1 MQSMQASTNAMSP
14 MASSKALN
22 DFPNQSRRKSDEY
35 LERWL
40 AAIVESSDEAIMSK
54 DLNGIIATWNRGAE
68 NLFGYTAD
76 EVTGKSVTLLT
87 PAGRHN
93 EEPEI
98 LDRIKRGE
106 SIAAY
111 ETVRQHKDGTLI
123 DISLKAS
130 PIRIASGQVVG
141 ASTIIHDI
149 RERKRARE
157 AQELLL
163 REMGHRVTNVLAV
176 ANGLVALSARTA
188 SDPKTMAKAIQERLT
203 AFTRAHEL
211 TRPGLMGAISSEGQR
226 STLHTLIHT
235 IVAPY
240 ADFGEMA
247 DRSCVVVEG
256 EDIAIGGSSVTG
268 LALVLHEF
276 TTNAAKYGALSSPA
290 GSVRLTCAQA
300 DGNLLL
306 TWMENGGPHIEGP
319 PQKEGFGSVLARRT
333 VGSQFGGD
341 LSYDWA
347 PDGLLIHV
355 RLPLNRLG

>member
-1 MQSMQASTNAMSP
+1 MAMTAP
-14 MASSKALN
+14 AETLN
-22 DFPNQSRRKSDEY
+22 KFPDQSRHKSDEY

-40 AAIVESSDEAIMSK
+40 AAIVESSDEAIVSK
-54 DLNGIIATWNRGAE
+54 DLDGIIATWNRGAE
-68 NLFGYTAD
+68 NLFGYTAGQ
-76 EVTGKSVTLLT
+76 VVGKSVTLLT
-87 PAGRHN
+87 PPGHHD

-130 PIRIASGQVVG
+130 PIKMASGEVVG
-141 ASTIIHDI
+141 ASTIIRDI
-149 RERKRARE
+149 GERKRARE

-163 REMGHRVTNVLAV
+163 REMSHRITNILAV
-176 ANGLVALSARTA
+176 ANGLVALSARTT
-188 SDPKTMAKAIQERLT
+188 SDPMTMAKAIQERLT

-211 TRPGLMGAISSEGQR
+211 TRPGLMGSISSEGQL

-290 GSVRLTCAQA
+290 GCVRLSCAQA
-300 DGNLLL
+300 DGNLSL
-306 TWMENGGPHIEGP
+306 TWREKGGPHIEGP
-319 PQKEGFGSVLARRT
+319 PRKEGFGSVLARRT
-333 VGSQFGGD
+333 VGGQFGGD

-347 PDGLLIHV
+347 PEGLLIHV

>member
-1 MQSMQASTNAMSP
+1 MAMTAP
-14 MASSKALN
+14 AKILN
-22 DFPNQSRRKSDEY
+22 KFLDQSRHKSDEY

-40 AAIVESSDEAIMSK
+40 AAIVESSDDAIMSK

-68 NLFGYTAD
+68 TLFGYTAE
-76 EVTGKSVTLLT
+76 EVVGKSVTLLT
-87 PAGRHN
+87 PPGHHD
-93 EEPEI
+93 EELEI
-98 LDRIKRGE
+98 LGRIKRDE
-106 SIAAY
+106 PVDVY
-111 ETVRQHKDGTLI
+111 ETVRRHKDGTVI
-123 DISLKAS
+123 DISLKVS
-130 PIRIASGQVVG
+130 PIKMASGKVVG

-188 SDPKTMAKAIQERLT
+188 ADPKTMAKAIQDRLT

-211 TRPGLMGAISSEGQR
+211 TRPGLMGSISSQGQR

-240 ADFGEMA
+240 AAFGEAA

-256 EDIAIGGSSVTG
+256 EDVAIGGSSVTG

-276 TTNAAKYGALSSPA
+276 TTNAAKYGALSCPA
-290 GSVRLTCAQA
+290 GSVRLTCTQA
-300 DGNLLL
+300 DGNLSL
-306 TWMENGGPHIEGP
+306 TWMEKGGPRVEGP

-333 VGSQFGGD
+333 VEGQFGGD
-341 LSYDWA
+341 LCYDWA
-347 PDGLLIHV
+347 PGGLLIHA
-355 RLPLNRLG
+355 RLPLGRLV